1 MRKIVVLCLILIG
14 FIGFGTQ
21 DVLAQNKSV
30 QFDKVTYTK
39 VQEIAHSLKLESD
52 KKEAFYKI
60 LDKHYSYLERNK
72 EANDFS
78 KTKAKITKHT
88 EAKMKALLSEDQ
100 YIIFKKAIL

>member
-1 MRKIVVLCLILIG
+1 MRKIVVLCLILLG

-39 VQEIAHSLKLESD
+39 IQEIAQSLKLESD
-52 KKEAFYKI
+52 KKDAFYKI

-72 EANDFS
+72 EANNFD
-78 KTKAKITKHT
+78 KVKEKINKHT
-88 EAKMKALLSEDQ
+88 EEKMKALLTEEQ
-100 YIIFKKAIL
+100 YVIFKKTKL